1 MKRIRHSLLFVVLLL
16 WSVSGAWGYVLL
28 GSKWQ
33 TTPIVMHMEMGSS
46 GALMDGSTSWDQVA
60 TAATNVWNQYIRDV
74 KFQAVADNLAP
85 ADGDGINNI
94 FFSSTFYGQNFGDAV
109 AITTEWTVGN
119 RRTEADTVF
128 NSNLSWNSYRGP
140 LLPAQSGDTLYD
152 LRRVAIHEFGHT
164 LGLDHPDEHGQNVVA
179 IMNSTVSDIDT
190 VTADDVAG
198 AQFLYGATSAAA
210 FLRPSTPTVRTR
222 ATRYLFQGVAVA
234 SQVKRVY
241 LENLRFGRTSA
252 VLATGV
258 QSWRGILQLKI
269 GVNRILL
276 LVDSGDGTLRRIAAC
291 TVIRLR

>member
-1 MKRIRHSLLFVVLLL
+1 MKQIRHSLLFAAFLL
-16 WSVSGAWGYVLL
+16 WSATGAWGYVLL

-33 TTPIVMHMEMGSS
+33 TTPIVMHMELGSS
-46 GALMDGSTSWDQVA
+46 GTLMDGSTSWDQVA
-60 TAATNVWNQYIRDV
+60 TAATNIWNQYIRDV
-74 KFQAVADNLAP
+74 KFQAVVDNLAP

-94 FFSSTFYGQNFGDAV
+94 FFSNTFYGQNFGDAV
-109 AITTEWTVGN
+109 AITTEWTVGA

-179 IMNSTVSDIDT
+179 IMNSTVSDVDT

-198 AQFLYGATSAAA
+198 AQFLYGATSAASL
-210 FLRPSTPTVRTR
+210 LRPSTASIRTR

-241 LENLRFGRTSA
+241 LENLRFGPASK

-258 QSWRGILQLKI
+258 QSWRCTLPLRI
-269 GVNRILL
+269 GRNRILI
-276 LVDSGDGTLRRIAAC
+276 LVDSGNGVLRRISAC
-291 TVIRLR
+291 TVVRLR